1 MTKLEHEKE
10 VKDNYE
16 FFKKEEPKF
25 KRLYSGKYALLRKKK
40 IIAFYD
46 TVGDADTTG
55 TTFFKDQLFSI
66 QKVAGN
72 PLQYRI
78 HSVPMSAF

>member
-1 MTKLEHEKE
+1 MTTPERQKE
-10 VKDNYE
+10 VNDNYE
-16 FFKKEEPKF
+16 FFKKEEPKL
-25 KRLYSGKYALLRKKK
+25 KKHYSGKYALLRKKK

-66 QKVAGN
+66 QKVN
-72 PLQYRI
+72 QKPLNLGI
-78 HSVPMSAF
+78 FSCI

>member
-16 FFKKEEPKF
+16 FFKKEEPKL
-25 KRLYSGKYALLRKKK
+25 KKYYSGKYALLRKKK

-66 QKVAGN
+66 QKVN
-72 PLQYRI
+72 ERPLNLGIRSCI
-78 HSVPMSAF
+78 

>member
-16 FFKKEEPKF
+16 YFKKEEPKF

-46 TVGDADTTG
+46 TVGDASVTG
-55 TTFFKDQLFSI
+55 RTFFEDQLFSI
-66 QKVAGN
+66 QKVN
-72 PLQYRI
+72 ERPLNLGIRSCI
-78 HSVPMSAF
+78 

>member
-66 QKVAGN
+66 QKVN
-72 PLQYRI
+72 ERPLNLGIRSCI
-78 HSVPMSAF
+78 